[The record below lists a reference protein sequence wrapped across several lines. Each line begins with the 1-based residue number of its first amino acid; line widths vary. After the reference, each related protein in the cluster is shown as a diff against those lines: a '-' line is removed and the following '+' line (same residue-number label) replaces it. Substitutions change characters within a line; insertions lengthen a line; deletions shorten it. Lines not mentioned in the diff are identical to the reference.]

1 MQLSNLGEFGL
12 IRRIIKAV
20 RKRKKNEPG
29 LIVGPGDDAFVAKLT
44 KGNLFAATKDILIE
58 NVHFKREWSS
68 PWQIGWKSIA
78 VNLSDLA
85 AMGGCKPLYGL
96 VGLGLT
102 GDIPVDFVDKLYTG
116 MDNISRKYGL
126 LIVGGDTVSS
136 KNDIVISITL
146 IGELRKD
153 YLVTRSGAEP
163 GDLVFVTGTFGDSA
177 GGLFLLSK
185 GINKGPGYVNYLIK
199 KHLLPE
205 PRLKEAFKLA
215 KTRKITSMIDSSD
228 GFGASIRF
236 ITESSKVGAKIDI
249 ERIPVSKQLMKLSYK
264 HKKIDVMQFV
274 LNGGEEYELMFTA
287 KPKDFPLLRKTLPNI
302 KPVGKIVSGKEI
314 KYFHNDRPQKIG
326 ASGYEHFKS

>member
-1 MQLSNLGEFGL
+1 MRLKNLGEFGL

-20 RKRKKNEPG
+20 TKGKKNDPG
-29 LIVGPGDDAFVAKLT
+29 LIVGPGDDAFVARFSR
-44 KGNLFAATKDILIE
+44 GNLVAATKDILIE
-58 NVHFKREWSS
+58 NVHFKRKWST

-85 AMGGCKPLYGL
+85 AMGGCKPLYCL

-102 GDIPVDFVDKLYTG
+102 VDIPVDFVDKLYTG
-116 MDNISRKYGL
+116 MNNISKKHGL
-126 LIVGGDTVSS
+126 LIVGGDTVLS
-136 KNDIVISITL
+136 KKDIIISITL
-146 IGELRKD
+146 LGELKKE
-153 YLVTRSGAEP
+153 YLVTRHGAEP

-185 GINKGPGYVNYLIK
+185 GIKKGPAYVNYLIK

-205 PRLKEAFKLA
+205 PRLEQASKLA
-215 KTRKITSMIDSSD
+215 RTRKITSMIDSSD

-236 ITESSKVGAKIDI
+236 ITESSKAGARIDI
-249 ERIPVSKQLMKLSYK
+249 EKIPVSKQLTELSEK
-264 HKKIDVMQFV
+264 HKKVDVAKFV

-287 KPKDFPLLRKTLPNI
+287 KPEDFPLLRSILPNI
-302 KPVGKIVSGKEI
+302 KAVGNIVPGKGI
-314 KYFHNDRPQKIG
+314 KYFYNGRPQKTG